1 MDMNRVN
8 RLYPQYRRSQD
19 RRQQNIPVAV
29 ERRSGRDRR
38 SEDRV
43 QLDSQLT
50 RDIFQVKSKVAQIE
64 AMTPNIFTSCVA
76 KNPTTFTAMNNMTQ
90 DTLVKEA
97 KPDPTEIA
105 RREAEIQNKEATK
118 FQIAVIGLALL
129 AAVGISAMSTA
140 GVVVALG
147 TGLYVG
153 ARVLKALI
161 VKHVK
166 EENNENKEE

>member
-1 MDMNRVN
+1 MDMYRVN
-8 RLYPQYRRSQD
+8 RLYPQYRQSQD

-29 ERRSGRDRR
+29 DRRRGRYRR

-43 QLDSQLT
+43 QLDTQLT

-64 AMTPNIFTSCVA
+64 AMTPSLFTSCVA

-97 KPDPTEIA
+97 KLDSTEIA
-105 RREAEIQNKEATK
+105 RREAEIQKKDATK
-118 FQIAVIGLALL
+118 FQIAVIGLALF

-140 GVVVALG
+140 GIVVAIG
-147 TGLYVG
+147 TGLYIG
-153 ARVLKALI
+153 ARVLKVLI
-161 VKHVK
+161 NNQVKDTDTK
-166 EENNENKEE
+166 ETDS